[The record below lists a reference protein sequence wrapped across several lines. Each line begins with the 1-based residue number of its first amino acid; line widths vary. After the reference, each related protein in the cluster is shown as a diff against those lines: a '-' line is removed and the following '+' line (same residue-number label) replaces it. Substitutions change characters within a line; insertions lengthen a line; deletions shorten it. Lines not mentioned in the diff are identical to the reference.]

1 MSHYFIQKLSVNY
14 SASFVS
20 SKMKDSCQE
29 WKVKL
34 IFSRRRKQ
42 FDGLIWLTLT
52 LNPPPPYILRQIY
65 ATANANVS
73 ITSLTKVM
81 KRNWNRKPQEQTKLR
96 VLLRAH
102 DIQQDR
108 INTTGHSQRN
118 TQQPRPAVRAWNI
131 HDCIS
136 TKKTKPTKTT
146 NGQSFGDVCKPWSM
160 DGSNTA
166 FKRDRCYIS
175 SVTWIYLCPKVEMS
189 MYGEAEYWHFDWE
202 TCISIN
208 DSRSHLFRR
217 FCHMTNKNKIKYIF
231 NKTFTFTF
239 NNDQRTHDNE

>member
-1 MSHYFIQKLSVNY
+1 MKYKLDNAQRRRSRVLGGVLNLPWKYVGVRVCFDPRKMSHYFIQKLSVNY

-42 FDGLIWLTLT
+42 FDGLIWPTLT

-136 TKKTKPTKTT
+136 TKKNK
-146 NGQSFGDVCKPWSM
+146 
-160 DGSNTA
+160 
-166 FKRDRCYIS
+166 
-175 SVTWIYLCPKVEMS
+175 
-189 MYGEAEYWHFDWE
+189 
-202 TCISIN
+202 
-208 DSRSHLFRR
+208 
-217 FCHMTNKNKIKYIF
+217 TNKN
-231 NKTFTFTF
+231 NKWSIIRRRL
-239 NNDQRTHDNE
+239 QALKHGRK